1 MNIQLPSICMLII
14 STVLVGSANSAFAQ
28 SFNEEVLREE
38 IITVWNNYISVFSE
52 GRADV
57 IADRIYADQS
67 HYVENDG
74 PVFVPTRAENEDEF
88 QTLFTGLEAQDY
100 DKSETQ
106 YMNIC
111 VLNPTGAIL
120 SAVYTRYRTDGSIL
134 LESGGT
140 YMFAKF
146 AEGWRILAVIGHSPE
161 KVIQC
166 AG

>member
-1 MNIQLPSICMLII
+1 M
-14 STVLVGSANSAFAQ
+14 GSASSGFAQ
-28 SFNEEVLREE
+28 SFNEEVLKEE
-38 IITVWNNYISVFSE
+38 IITVWNNYFSFFSE
-52 GRADV
+52 GRADF
-57 IADRIYADQS
+57 IADRIYAAQS
-67 HYVENDG
+67 YYVENDG
-74 PVFVPTRAENEDEF
+74 PVFIPTRSENEDDF
-88 QTLFTGLEAQDY
+88 QTSFTGLEAQDY
-100 DKSETQ
+100 DRSETQ

-134 LESGGT
+134 QELGGT

-146 AEGWRILAVIGHSPE
+146 EEGWRILAVISHSSE

>member
-1 MNIQLPSICMLII
+1 MNIQLPSIRMLVI
-14 STVLVGSANSAFAQ
+14 STVLASSASSGFAQ
-28 SFNEEVLREE
+28 SFNEEGLKEE
-38 IITVWNNYISVFSE
+38 IITVWNNYVSVFSE

-57 IADRIYADQS
+57 IADRIYAAQS
-67 HYVENDG
+67 YYVENDG
-74 PVFVPTRAENEDEF
+74 PVFIPTRSENEDGF
-88 QTLFTGLEAQDY
+88 RTDFIGLEAQDY
-100 DKSETQ
+100 DRSETQ

-146 AEGWRILAVIGHSPE
+146 EEGWRILAVISHSSE